1 MFEERTAS
9 VGSPEVWHPHL
20 QVEIHSSSLFAR
32 SFLFTQ
38 SLGYG
43 RI

>member
-20 QVEIHSSSLFAR
+20 QVEIPSSLFAR